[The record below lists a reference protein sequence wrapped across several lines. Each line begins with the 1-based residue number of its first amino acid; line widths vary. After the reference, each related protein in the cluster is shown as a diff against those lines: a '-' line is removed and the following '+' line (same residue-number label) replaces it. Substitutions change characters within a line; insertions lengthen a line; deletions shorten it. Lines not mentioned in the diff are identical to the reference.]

1 MPRRRETGPTTLIL
15 KWLIGCLF
23 GQRLLVLGV
32 VYGSA
37 IDENVQ
43 LLTSKPLGSGVD
55 GLLIGIIQLDALHPG
70 SLELS
75 QCQDQK
81 QQGCRLRAAPPH
93 LSNRDI
99 VFCLWAVCSKDFVA
113 FL

>member
-70 SLELS
+70 SLELTS
-75 QCQDQK
+75 
-81 QQGCRLRAAPPH
+81 ATET
-93 LSNRDI
+93 SS
-99 VFCLWAVCSKDFVA
+99 FVCGRYVPKT
-113 FL
+113 L